1 MLESQFPVLD
11 QFMSFYT
18 KMALETFFAVN
29 ESRVTF
35 RSRMNLEIY
44 KSARVP
50 PEAEANVVRR

>member
-1 MLESQFPVLD
+1 
-11 QFMSFYT
+11 MSFYT